1 MDQKQ
6 IGQFIASRR
15 KNEGLTQVQLAE
27 RLGITD
33 RAVSKWET
41 GRSLPDPSIM
51 LELCGLLNINV
62 NELLTG
68 EKLDMENYKEN
79 AENNLLRLLLDRKKL
94 FAIRSIGEL
103 LTICGIIT
111 FLGFP
116 DILDVNLTQEI
127 VMRSMGVFIFGCGS
141 TVSYFSQKFFKDGSH

>member
-103 LTICGIIT
+103 LTICGIVT

-141 TVSYFSQKFFKDGSH
+141 TVSYFAQKFFKDGSH